1 MCVSVC
7 VFRAQ
12 RSNFLI
18 NRESEAKQL
27 YVDFREKQFFFFFF
41 LSTKQ
46 RSGGAVSEGESLNS

>member
-1 MCVSVC
+1 MC

-41 LSTKQ
+41 FLQ
-46 RSGGAVSEGESLNS
+46 NNVLAVQYLRASH

>member
-18 NRESEAKQL
+18 NWESEAKQL

-41 LSTKQ
+41 FFLQ
-46 RSGGAVSEGESLNS
+46 NNVLAVQYLRASH